1 MSKKKIDSKKPQMNR
16 EKLTDTDHGLSP
28 LALAVVKELA
38 KIKARQSKPFIA
50 TGKGR
55 RDKGQGALIAS
66 WQCFYLNNI
75 MVKYLLYGKDRGSN
89 GK

>member
-1 MSKKKIDSKKPQMNR
+1 MSKKKIDSEKPRMNR
-16 EKLTDTDHGLSP
+16 EKLKDTDHGLSP
-28 LALAVVKELA
+28 LALAVIKELA
-38 KIKARQSKPFIA
+38 KIKARQSKPFNLTA
-50 TGKGR
+50 KRR
-55 RDKGQGALIAS
+55 RDKGQGTLIAS